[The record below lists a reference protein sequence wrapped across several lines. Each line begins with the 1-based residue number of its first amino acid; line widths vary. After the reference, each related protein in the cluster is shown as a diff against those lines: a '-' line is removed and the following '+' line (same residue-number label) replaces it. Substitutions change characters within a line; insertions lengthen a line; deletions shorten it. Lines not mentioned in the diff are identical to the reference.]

1 MSAKSQGGKSS
12 KTHTPPVKK
21 MNEQQLIIKRPK
33 LLNFSDRKEDQ
44 KSPEEM
50 ILEPFSDS
58 KVIRSIRNM

>member
-1 MSAKSQGGKSS
+1 
-12 KTHTPPVKK
+12 